1 MMPEWREF
9 WQSLVHPS
17 PVPCNLQESVLQSFF
32 SEYSC
37 IHTVTVCSWCSASE
51 IPSLWL
57 WFHFYMLMFLFC
69 DYAKI
74 NPWLRFLIHSLLAT
88 TLNPFFATI
97 FSKWKRKKKFEEG
110 FLFCWFWRFAVSF
123 SGQVYLWHES
133 ICWTVD
139 NAWVEN
145 RQMRGSRPVQIPARL
160 RFF

>member
-1 MMPEWREF
+1 MCIGFCDRTCLCLSINSSAGSHLNRINVIAPSGVPCRGICLPIVLWLHRMRKDRQTQLYIDYMMPEWREF

-74 NPWLRFLIHSLLAT
+74 NP
-88 TLNPFFATI
+88 
-97 FSKWKRKKKFEEG
+97 
-110 FLFCWFWRFAVSF
+110 
-123 SGQVYLWHES
+123 
-133 ICWTVD
+133 
-139 NAWVEN
+139 
-145 RQMRGSRPVQIPARL
+145 
-160 RFF
+160 